1 MPKIS
6 KVMKK
11 DGKVTFDGPEVK
23 KRERFAP
30 PTQKHKVK
38 KGKGSYDR
46 KPPKEED
53 AEYKEGETSE
63 IKKAH
68 LDALR
73 KKNKKNKKDLP
84 LPKETKLRKLKPSD
98 FEELRESASIIK
110 FLEAIMTEDHAKA
123 HKYLK
128 DTINHKIQERIS
140 KEIEKPL
147 F

>member
-30 PTQKHKVK
+30 PTQKHKAK

-46 KPPKEED
+46 KPPEED

-98 FEELRESASIIK
+98 FEELGESASIIK